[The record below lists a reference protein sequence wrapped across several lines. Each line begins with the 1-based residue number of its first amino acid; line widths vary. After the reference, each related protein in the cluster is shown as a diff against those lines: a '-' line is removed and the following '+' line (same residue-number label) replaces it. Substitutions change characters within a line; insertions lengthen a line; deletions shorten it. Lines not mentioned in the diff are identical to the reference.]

1 MVRRLAIVGFG
12 LIGGSLGL
20 AVRRAWP
27 DCEIVTIERAD
38 AADLSAARRAG
49 FQVASDLGAV
59 SGADIVVLATPVAQN
74 IALLEPLTV
83 HLSKDAVVTDVG
95 STKRAILAAAEALDR
110 PYAFVGGHPLAGD
123 APGGFDRARADLFAG
138 KPWLLTPLPGEAHS
152 AAVASIAALAAGI
165 DAYPRLVDAQ
175 EHDRLMAYVSHLP
188 QLAASALMHT
198 IGSALGSTHDLALS
212 GTGLLDTT
220 RLAASPAS
228 VWIDILQTNADE
240 IGRAVEAFVQA
251 VTGVHPENADSSA
264 LRALLE
270 SGNDWRRTLE
280 SRVAFQSSA
289 PPETDAAGWER
300 GLAVRGRARRRVVAT
315 RFYLEMA
322 SPDALA
328 PAEFNDAAACVEQV
342 RNVPPSFYRYLYRE
356 VGRRYH
362 WRERDDWDDE
372 RISRHLAQPG
382 LTLWLLRVGGAPAG
396 FFELRAADD
405 GNTEIAYFGLLD
417 EFIGRGYGKGLL
429 TAAARVG
436 WAAGARRLW
445 LHTCSLDHPAALRN
459 YFARGFTLYHQEE
472 YETWLP
478 THGA

>member
-1 MVRRLAIVGFG
+1 MFRRLAIVGFG

-27 DCEIVTIERAD
+27 DCEVVAIERAD
-38 AADLSAARRAG
+38 APEMPAARSAG
-49 FQVASDLGAV
+49 FHVASELAAV
-59 SGADIVVLATPVAQN
+59 TGADVTVLATPVAQN
-74 IALLEPLTV
+74 IALLEPLTA
-83 HLSKDAVVTDVG
+83 HLSGNAVVTDVG
-95 STKRAILAAAEALDR
+95 STKRAILAAAQALHR

-138 KPWLLTPLPGEAHS
+138 KPWLLTPLPGEAQS

-165 DAYPRLVDAQ
+165 EAYPRLVDAQ

-188 QLAASALMHT
+188 QLVASALMHT
-198 IGSALGSTHDLALS
+198 IGSALGGTHDLALS

-240 IGRAVEAFVQA
+240 IGRAVEAFVHA
-251 VTGVHPENADSSA
+251 VTGAHPENADSSA
-264 LRALLE
+264 LRGLLE

-280 SRVAFQSSA
+280 SRIAFQSNVPTQTAA
-289 PPETDAAGWER
+289 PAWEPRPPASGR
-300 GLAVRGRARRRVVAT
+300 GRRRVVAT
-315 RFYLEMA
+315 RFYLEMT
-322 SPDALA
+322 SPDALK
-328 PAEFNDAAACVEQV
+328 PAALNDASACVEQI
-342 RNVPPSFYRYLYRE
+342 RNGPPSFYRYLYRE

-362 WRERDDWDDE
+362 WRERYDWNDE
-372 RISRHLAQPG
+372 RIGRHLARPG
-382 LTLWLLRVGGAPAG
+382 LELWLLRVGGAPAG
-396 FFELRAADD
+396 FFELRSADD
-405 GNTEIAYFGLLD
+405 GNTEIAYFGLLE

-429 TAAARVG
+429 TAAAKAG

-445 LHTCSLDHPAALRN
+445 VHTCSLDHPAALRN

-472 YETWLP
+472 YEAWLP
-478 THGA
+478 G